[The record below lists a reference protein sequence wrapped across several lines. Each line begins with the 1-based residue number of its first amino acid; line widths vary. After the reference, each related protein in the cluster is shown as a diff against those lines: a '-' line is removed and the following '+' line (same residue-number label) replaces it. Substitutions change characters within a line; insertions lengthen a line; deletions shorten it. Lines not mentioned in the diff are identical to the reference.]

1 MCIYVG
7 ICNIR
12 DLEDSV
18 TKNIDNHTKST
29 DYLMFWL
36 QLISAV
42 VQKDYKMVIENTALE
57 NWKEALAVILTYGKP
72 GEFVQLCGE
81 FYIHMPYP
89 SLSTIWWFYT
99 AVSIWIL
106 LNSAF
111 EWIFGICMLSHKHVL
126 SYL

>member
-7 ICNIR
+7 IYNIR

-29 DYLMFWL
+29 DYLMLWL

-42 VQKDYKMVIENTALE
+42 VQKDYKTVIENTALE

-89 SLSTIWWFYT
+89 YCLP
-99 AVSIWIL
+99 
-106 LNSAF
+106 
-111 EWIFGICMLSHKHVL
+111 FGDFTQLFQYE
-126 SYL
+126 SY

>member
-7 ICNIR
+7 IYNIG
-12 DLEDSV
+12 DLEHSV

-81 FYIHMPYP
+81 F
-89 SLSTIWWFYT
+89 
-99 AVSIWIL
+99 VSICPIL
-106 LNSAF
+106 HCQP
-111 EWIFGICMLSHKHVL
+111 FGDFTQLFQYE
-126 SYL
+126 SY